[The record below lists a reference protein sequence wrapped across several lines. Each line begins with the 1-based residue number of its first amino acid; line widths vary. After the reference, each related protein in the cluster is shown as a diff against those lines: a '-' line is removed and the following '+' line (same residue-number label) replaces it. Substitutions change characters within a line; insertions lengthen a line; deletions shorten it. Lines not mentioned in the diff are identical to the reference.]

1 MSTIFEK
8 SHPGAVGVHLP
19 ACDVPE
25 IPIRDLISSSLLRTE
40 PPMLPEVSEPEAVRH
55 FTALSRKNYGVDTG
69 FYPLG
74 SCTMKY
80 NPKVNENM
88 ARLPGFAGLH
98 PMQEA
103 RDTQGILALMV
114 NLERMLCAIT
124 GMDRFTL
131 QPAAGA
137 HGELTGMMLMRAY
150 HDSRGETRR
159 NRVLVPDSAHGT
171 NPASAALA
179 GYEVVSVPS
188 DERGNIDINALQ
200 THLDERTAGLMLT
213 NPNTLGLFDEH
224 TGQLA
229 FLVHAAGGLLYYDG
243 ANLNAIMGITR
254 PVDMGFDIMHIN
266 LHKTFSTPHGGG
278 GPGAGPVGVTAALA
292 SFLPGPLPVK
302 KGNTYGWEMP
312 VQSIGRVHGFHGN
325 IGVAIRAYA
334 YILSMGAA
342 GLRRVSETA
351 VLNANYIM
359 HRLKDAY
366 HLPYDRPCMHECV
379 LSAQRQK
386 EMGVSAMDIAKG
398 LLDYGFHPPTV
409 YFPLI
414 VKEAMMIEPT
424 ETESKRILDAFI
436 EAMRALA
443 EKAETDPEWLHNA
456 PRTTPVGRADEVA
469 AARNPVL
476 RYSVKK

>member
-8 SHPGAVGVHLP
+8 SHPGAVGVCLP
-19 ACDVPE
+19 ICDVPE
-25 IPIRDLISSSLLRTE
+25 IPIRDLLSSSLLRTE

-80 NPKVNENM
+80 NPKVNEDM
-88 ARLPGFAGLH
+88 VRLPGFAGLH

-103 RDTQGILALMV
+103 RDTQGTLALMV

-150 HDSRGETRR
+150 HQSRGETQR
-159 NRVLVPDSAHGT
+159 NKVLVPDSAHGT

-179 GYEVVSVPS
+179 GYEVISVPS

-200 THLDERTAGLMLT
+200 THLDEHTAGLMLT

-254 PVDMGFDIMHIN
+254 PADMGFDIMHIN

-292 SFLPGPLPVK
+292 PFLPGPLPVK

-312 VQSIGRVHGFHGN
+312 AQSIGRVHGFHGN

-334 YILSMGAA
+334 YIRSMGAA

-359 HRLKDAY
+359 HRLKGTY

-386 EMGVSAMDIAKG
+386 ELGASAMDIAKG

-424 ETESKRILDAFI
+424 ETESKQTLDAFI
-436 EAMRALA
+436 EAMLELA
-443 EKAETDPEWLHNA
+443 EKAETGPEWLHNA

-476 RYSVKK
+476 RYSVQR